1 MIDIEGILKRA
12 KILFS
17 VYLAVLIFLPG
28 RPAIAQDPV
37 QVSETENKIQD
48 AFLAARLEITAGHY
62 DKGLKKLDSLSR
74 AYRHR
79 STIYYEM
86 AQVYIEQ
93 KRYTE
98 ALEKLD
104 RAIALEKDN
113 IWYLER
119 LAFVQT
125 ELRRIQDAA
134 NTYKRL

>member
-1 MIDIEGILKRA
+1 
-12 KILFS
+12 
-17 VYLAVLIFLPG
+17 
-28 RPAIAQDPV
+28 
-37 QVSETENKIQD
+37 
-48 AFLAARLEITAGHY
+48 
-62 DKGLKKLDSLSR
+62 
-74 AYRHR
+74 
-79 STIYYEM
+79 YYEM

-134 NTYKRL
+134 NTYKRLIDLNPKSSRYYDITADLLLTANRHPEAMNILQNKEAQLGFSEYNSLKIIDI